1 MLSLVGYGT
10 KTAGNRSPAA
20 DTINNN
26 FVVDTEKTQE
36 TYDEIA
42 TMEESESPQIRET
55 ESEFVNTLAGS
66 FKEKDYEVSIEHAEP
81 EILRGERCILS
92 LSGLSEDRITVYLY
106 DDITLAQDDVLCIDK
121 SGTTITLPEQTIYVT
136 WKSVPHYYYQ
146 DKAIIEYVG
155 MDNTI
160 LMLLTELY
168 GEQFAGGTY

>member
-66 FKEKDYEVSIEHAEP
+66 FKEKD
-81 EILRGERCILS
+81 
-92 LSGLSEDRITVYLY
+92 
-106 DDITLAQDDVLCIDK
+106 
-121 SGTTITLPEQTIYVT
+121 
-136 WKSVPHYYYQ
+136 
-146 DKAIIEYVG
+146 
-155 MDNTI
+155 
-160 LMLLTELY
+160 
-168 GEQFAGGTY
+168 